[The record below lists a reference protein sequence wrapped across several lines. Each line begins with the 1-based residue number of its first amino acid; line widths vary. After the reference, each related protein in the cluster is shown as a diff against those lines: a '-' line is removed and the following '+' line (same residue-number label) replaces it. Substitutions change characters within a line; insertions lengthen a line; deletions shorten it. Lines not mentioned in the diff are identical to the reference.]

1 MNPKELTQNIIER
14 VMKLQTFRIIRTRPD
29 DFEFNGPVPFD
40 VKINKEDVMTF
51 TVYAMTLEEA
61 NKQVDTY
68 LKENS
73 GL

>member
-1 MNPKELTQNIIER
+1 MNPKQLAQNVIER
-14 VMKLQTFRIIRTRPD
+14 AMKMKTFRIIRSRPD

-51 TVYAMTLEEA
+51 TVYALNLEEA
-61 NKQVDTY
+61 NKQVDNY
-68 LKENS
+68 LNENT